1 MQKNLIRNFIA
12 SQMNGSLRSNSL
24 KVGFSLLVLLLGAQ
38 ACVHEPA
45 PVYTNY
51 DRAWNVALCAAQET
65 GIDLMTVDRS
75 GGFIRGS
82 RDGIDVTI
90 TVRPPARRHDPSSER
105 F

>member
-1 MQKNLIRNFIA
+1 VQKNLIRNFIA

-38 ACVHEPA
+38 ACVHVPA

-90 TVRPPARRHDPSSER
+90 TVRPPGRRHDPSSER

>member
-1 MQKNLIRNFIA
+1 VQKNLIRNFIA

-24 KVGFSLLVLLLGAQ
+24 WLRVLLHTAQ
-38 ACVHEPA
+38 ASVHEPA

-90 TVRPPARRHDPSSER
+90 TVRRPGRRHDPSSER